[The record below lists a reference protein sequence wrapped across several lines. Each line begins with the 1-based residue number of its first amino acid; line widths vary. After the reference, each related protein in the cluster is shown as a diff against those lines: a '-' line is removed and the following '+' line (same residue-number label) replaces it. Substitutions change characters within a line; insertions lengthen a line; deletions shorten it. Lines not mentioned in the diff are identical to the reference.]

1 MSVSSM
7 MRPVTALLVASLL
20 ATVVGGCG
28 AGAGPGDGSVKLTV
42 SRDFGRVEVLQRS
55 LTGLPQ
61 SETVM
66 RLLSSNTKTETSYS
80 GGFVDSVNGVS
91 GGQSGGRS
99 VDWFYFVNGSE
110 APLGAASTKV
120 RDGDRIWWD
129 WRDWGAADHVP
140 AVVGSFPEPFL
151 HGPGTEKRLPVRVEC
166 VEIESA
172 PCKQVSKTLAALGV
186 PVAIGLFRASIT
198 EQTLRVIVGQ
208 WAALREEES
217 LLQLESGPGASG
229 VYAQPRSNGA
239 QIDLLNARGRTVRSL
254 GAGAGLVAATALG
267 GQPPVWAIT
276 GTDSNGVAAAAAAF
290 NERQLHRHY
299 AVAVAPGSGAALSLP
314 LAGGAK

>member
-1 MSVSSM
+1 MDC
-7 MRPVTALLVASLL
+7 RLAALVVASLL
-20 ATVVGGCG
+20 AALASGCG
-28 AGAGPGDGSVKLTV
+28 AGVGPGDGSVKLTV
-42 SRDFGRVEVLQRS
+42 SRDFGRVEMLQRS
-55 LTGLPQ
+55 LSGLPE
-61 SETVM
+61 SETAM
-66 RLLSSNTKTETSYS
+66 RLLSANAETTTSYG
-80 GGFVDSVNGVS
+80 GGFVDSVDGVG

-129 WRDWGAADHVP
+129 LRDWGEADHVP

-166 VEIESA
+166 VDIQSA
-172 PCKQVSKTLAALGV
+172 PCKRVSKRLAALGV

-198 EQTLRVIVGQ
+198 AETLRVIVGH

-217 LLQLESGPGASG
+217 LLGLESGPAASG
-229 VYAQPRSNGA
+229 VYAQPSSTGQR
-239 QIDLLNARGRTVRSL
+239 IDLLDQRGRVVRSL
-254 GAGAGLVAATALG
+254 GAGAGLVAATALS

-276 GTDSNGVAAAAAAF
+276 GTDDEGVAAAAGAF
-290 NERQLHRHY
+290 NEKQLGRHY
-299 AVAVAPGSGAALSLP
+299 AVALAPGSDSALSLP
-314 LAGGAK
+314 ITPGAK

>member
-1 MSVSSM
+1 
-7 MRPVTALLVASLL
+7 MRKSLNALLAASLL
-20 ATVVGGCG
+20 AALASGCG
-28 AGAGPGDGSVKLTV
+28 VGAGPGDGSVQLTV

-55 LTGLPQ
+55 LTGLPE

-66 RLLSSNTKTETSYS
+66 RLLSANTTTKTSYS

-91 GGQSGGRS
+91 GGQSAGRS

-120 RDGDRIWWD
+120 RDGDKIWWD
-129 WRDWGAADHVP
+129 WRDWGEADHVP

-151 HGPGTEKRLPVRVEC
+151 HGPGTDKRLPVRVEC

-172 PCKQVSKTLAALGV
+172 PCKQVSKALAELGV

-198 EQTLRVIVGQ
+198 EETLRVIVGQ
-208 WAALREEES
+208 WVALREDEA
-217 LLQLESGPGASG
+217 LRQLESGPALSG

-239 QIDLLNARGRTVRSL
+239 QIDLLSARGRTVRSL
-254 GAGAGLVAATALG
+254 GAGSGLVAATALG
-267 GQPPVWAIT
+267 EQPPVWAIT
-276 GTDSNGVAAAAAAF
+276 GTDDSGVAVAAAAF
-290 NERQLHRHY
+290 NEQQLSRHY
-299 AVAVAPGSGAALSLP
+299 AVALAPGSSAALSLP
-314 LAGGAK
+314 LAGGAR

>member
-1 MSVSSM
+1 MSRRFAGVL
-7 MRPVTALLVASLL
+7 AASLI
-20 ATVVGGCG
+20 ATFAGGCG
-28 AGAGPGDGSVKLTV
+28 AGAGPGDGSVQLTV

-55 LTGLPQ
+55 LTGLPE

-66 RLLSSNTKTETSYS
+66 RLLSSNTTTKTSYS
-80 GGFVDSVNGVS
+80 GGFVDSVNGIS
-91 GGQSGGRS
+91 GGQSSGRS

-120 RDGDRIWWD
+120 RDGDKVWWD
-129 WRDWGAADHVP
+129 WRDWGEADHVP

-151 HGPGTEKRLPVRVEC
+151 HGPGTDKRLPVRVEC
-166 VEIESA
+166 VAIESA
-172 PCKQVSKTLAALGV
+172 PCKQVSKTLAQLGV

-198 EQTLRVIVGQ
+198 EETLRVIVGP

-217 LLQLESGPGASG
+217 LLQLESGPAVSG

-239 QIDLLNARGRTVRSL
+239 QIDLLSARGRTVRSL

-267 GQPPVWAIT
+267 EQPPVWAIT
-276 GTDSNGVAAAAAAF
+276 GTDDSGVAAAAAAF
-290 NERQLHRHY
+290 NEQQLSRRY
-299 AVAVAPGSGAALSLP
+299 AVALAPGSSAALSLP
-314 LAGGAK
+314 LAGGAR

>member
-1 MSVSSM
+1 MN
-7 MRPVTALLVASLL
+7 RLLVAVLAASLL
-20 ATVVGGCG
+20 AALASGCG
-28 AGAGPGDGSVKLTV
+28 AGAGPGDGSVQLTV
-42 SRDFGRVEVLQRS
+42 SRDFGRVEVLERS
-55 LTGLPQ
+55 LTGLPE

-66 RLLSSNTKTETSYS
+66 RLLSANTKTETSYS

-129 WRDWGAADHVP
+129 WRDWSATEHVS

-172 PCKQVSKTLAALGV
+172 PCKQVSKALAALGV
-186 PVAIGLFRASIT
+186 PVATGLFRASIT
-198 EQTLRVIVGQ
+198 EETLRVIVGQ
-208 WAALREEES
+208 WVALREDEA
-217 LLQLESGPGASG
+217 LRQLESGPTLSG

-239 QIDLLNARGRTVRSL
+239 QIDLLNAAGRTVRSL

-267 GQPPVWAIT
+267 EQPPVWAIT
-276 GTDSNGVAAAAAAF
+276 GTDDSGIAAAAAAF
-290 NERQLHRHY
+290 NQQQLARHY
-299 AVAVAPGSGAALSLP
+299 AVALDPSSAAALSLP
-314 LAGGAK
+314 LGGGAE

>member
-1 MSVSSM
+1 MSRRFASVL
-7 MRPVTALLVASLL
+7 AASLIATL
-20 ATVVGGCG
+20 AGGCG
-28 AGAGPGDGSVKLTV
+28 AGAGPGDGSVQLTV
-42 SRDFGRVEVLQRS
+42 SRDFGRVEMLQRS
-55 LTGLPQ
+55 LSGLPQ
-61 SETVM
+61 SETAM
-66 RLLSSNTKTETSYS
+66 RLLSANTKTETSYS
-80 GGFVDSVNGVS
+80 GGFVDSVNGIS
-91 GGQSGGRS
+91 GGRSGGRS

-129 WRDWGAADHVP
+129 WRDWDGVEHVP

-166 VEIESA
+166 VEIDSA
-172 PCKQVSKTLAALGV
+172 PCKKVSKTLAELGV

-198 EQTLRVIVGQ
+198 EETLRVIVGP

-229 VYAQPRSNGA
+229 VYAQPASNGA
-239 QIDLLNARGRTVRSL
+239 QIDLLGANGRTVRSL
-254 GAGAGLVAATALG
+254 GAGAGLVAATSLG

-276 GTDSNGVAAAAAAF
+276 GTDSTGVAAAAAAF
-290 NERQLHRHY
+290 NEKQLRRHY
-299 AVAVAPGSGAALSLP
+299 AVALVPGSAAALSLP
-314 LAGGAK
+314 LTGGAK

>member
-1 MSVSSM
+1 MA
-7 MRPVTALLVASLL
+7 RRLTALLAASLL
-20 ATVVGGCG
+20 AALASGCG
-28 AGAGPGDGSVKLTV
+28 AGAGPGDGSVQLTV

-55 LTGLPQ
+55 LTGLPA

-66 RLLSSNTKTETSYS
+66 RLLSANTTTKTSYS
-80 GGFVDSVNGVS
+80 GGFVDSVNGIS

-129 WRDWGAADHVP
+129 WRDWGQSDHVP

-151 HGPGTEKRLPVRVEC
+151 HGPGTAKRLPVRVEC

-172 PCKQVSKTLAALGV
+172 PCKQVSKTLAQLGV

-217 LLQLESGPGASG
+217 LLQLESGPSASG

-239 QIDLLNARGRTVRSL
+239 QIDLLSASGGTVRTL
-254 GAGAGLVAATALG
+254 GSGAGLVASTALG
-267 GQPPVWAIT
+267 DQPPVWAIT
-276 GTDSNGVAAAAAAF
+276 GTDSAGVAAAAAAF
-290 NERQLHRHY
+290 NEKQLRRHY
-299 AVAVAPGSGAALSLP
+299 AIALDSGSSAALSLP

>member
-1 MSVSSM
+1 MNRLHIAVL
-7 MRPVTALLVASLL
+7 AASLL
-20 ATVVGGCG
+20 AALASGCG
-28 AGAGPGDGSVKLTV
+28 AGVGPGDGSVQLTV
-42 SRDFGRVEVLQRS
+42 SRDFGRVDVLQRS
-55 LTGLPQ
+55 LTGLPE

-66 RLLSSNTKTETSYS
+66 RLLSANTKTKTSYS

-129 WRDWGAADHVP
+129 WRDWSATENVP

-172 PCKQVSKTLAALGV
+172 PCKQVSKALAALGV
-186 PVAIGLFRASIT
+186 PVATGLFRASIT
-198 EQTLRVIVGQ
+198 EETLRVIVGQ
-208 WAALREEES
+208 WVALREDEA
-217 LLQLESGPGASG
+217 LRQLESGPTLSG

-239 QIDLLNARGRTVRSL
+239 QIDLLNAAGRTVRSL

-267 GQPPVWAIT
+267 EQPPVWAIT
-276 GTDSNGVAAAAAAF
+276 GTDASGIAAAAAAF
-290 NERQLHRHY
+290 NQQQLARHY
-299 AVAVAPGSGAALSLP
+299 AVALDPSSAAALSLP
-314 LAGGAK
+314 LGGGAE

>member
-1 MSVSSM
+1 MK
-7 MRPVTALLVASLL
+7 RFLIALLAASLL
-20 ATVVGGCG
+20 ATLAGGCG
-28 AGAGPGDGSVKLTV
+28 AGAGPGDGSVGLTV
-42 SRDFGRVEVLQRS
+42 SRDFGRIVMLQRS
-55 LTGLPQ
+55 LSGLPE

-66 RLLSSNTKTETSYS
+66 RLLSANAKTETSYA
-80 GGFVDSVNGVS
+80 GGFVDSVNGIS

-120 RDGDRIWWD
+120 RDGDKIWWD
-129 WRDWGAADHVP
+129 WRDWGETEHVS

-172 PCKQVSKTLAALGV
+172 SCKQVSKTLASLGV
-186 PVAIGLFRASIT
+186 PVATGLFRASVT
-198 EQTLRVIVGQ
+198 EETLRVIVGQ
-208 WAALREEES
+208 WAALREDQA

-229 VYAQPRSNGA
+229 VYAQPTSNGR

-254 GAGAGLVAATALG
+254 AAGAGLVAATAVDA
-267 GQPPVWAIT
+267 QPPVWAIT
-276 GTDSNGVAAAAAAF
+276 GTDGAGVAAAAAAF
-290 NERQLHRHY
+290 NEKQLRNHY
-299 AVAVAPGSGAALSLP
+299 AVVLEPGAQTGLSLP
-314 LAGGAK
+314 LPGGAK

>member
-1 MSVSSM
+1 MK
-7 MRPVTALLVASLL
+7 RYLIALLAASLL
-20 ATVVGGCG
+20 ATLAGGCG
-28 AGAGPGDGSVKLTV
+28 AGAGPGDGSVELTV
-42 SRDFGRVEVLQRS
+42 SRDFGRIVMLQRS
-55 LTGLPQ
+55 LSGLPE

-66 RLLSSNTKTETSYS
+66 RLLSDNAKTETSYA
-80 GGFVDSVNGVS
+80 GGFVDSVNGIS

-120 RDGDRIWWD
+120 RDGDKIWWD
-129 WRDWGAADHVP
+129 WRDWSESEHVA

-172 PCKQVSKTLAALGV
+172 PCKQVSKMLASLGV
-186 PVAIGLFRASIT
+186 PVATGLFRASVT
-198 EQTLRVIVGQ
+198 EETLRVIVGQ
-208 WAALREEES
+208 WAALREDEA

-229 VYAQPRSNGA
+229 VYAQPTSDGR

-254 GAGAGLVAATALG
+254 GAGAGLVAATAVG
-267 GQPPVWAIT
+267 AQPPVWAIT
-276 GTDSNGVAAAAAAF
+276 GTDSVGVAAAAAAF
-290 NERQLHRHY
+290 NEKQLRRRY
-299 AVAVAPGSGAALSLP
+299 AVALEPRSQTELSLP
-314 LAGGAK
+314 LPGGAK

>member
-1 MSVSSM
+1 MK
-7 MRPVTALLVASLL
+7 RLLIALLAASLL
-20 ATVVGGCG
+20 AALAGGCG
-28 AGAGPGDGSVKLTV
+28 AGAGPGDGSVGLTV
-42 SRDFGRVEVLQRS
+42 SRDFGRLVMLQRS
-55 LTGLPQ
+55 LTGLPE

-66 RLLSSNTKTETSYS
+66 RLLSANAKTETSYA
-80 GGFVDSVNGVS
+80 GGFVDSVNGIS
-91 GGQSGGRS
+91 GGQSDGRS

-120 RDGDRIWWD
+120 RDGDKIWWD
-129 WRDWGAADHVP
+129 WRDWGEAEHVP

-186 PVAIGLFRASIT
+186 PVATGLFRASVT
-198 EQTLRVIVGQ
+198 EETLRVIVGQ
-208 WAALREEES
+208 WAALREDQA
-217 LLQLESGPGASG
+217 LLQIESGPGASG
-229 VYAQPRSNGA
+229 VYAQPTSNGR

-254 GAGAGLVAATALG
+254 GAGAGLVAASAIG
-267 GQPPVWAIT
+267 AQPPVWAIT
-276 GTDSNGVAAAAAAF
+276 GTDGAGVAAAAAAF
-290 NERQLHRHY
+290 NEEQLRNHY
-299 AVAVAPGSGAALSLP
+299 AVALEPGSQAGLSLP